1 MIGMSSAERFGYEWN
16 KFNKIIPEY
25 EIQFLKWVYPFK
37 KDDFKGKIILDAG
50 CGTGR
55 NSYWPLLYGAKKV
68 VAFDF
73 DKRIVDVAKK
83 NLSQFENA
91 EAVYQS
97 IYDIAYENE
106 FDIVF
111 SIGVVQF
118 LEKPQEAIIRLV
130 RAMKKGGLFLIWVY
144 AREGNEWI
152 VRFIMPLRKILSR
165 LPPWFTNII
174 SYFFSISLFLCL
186 KSVPFKHPYFK
197 QLKNFKFWHVHSIVL
212 DQLLPK
218 ISNYWKKE
226 EALDLLKNKGLENIK
241 IYSVNNNSW
250 TVVGNKA

>member
-25 EIQFLKWVYPFK
+25 EIQFLKWVYPLK
-37 KDDFKGKIILDAG
+37 KDDFKDKIILDAG

-118 LEKPQEAIIRLV
+118 LEKHFSNLV
-130 RAMKKGGLFLIWVY
+130 DYKFTKCGESINLI
-144 AREGNEWI
+144 ESEE
-152 VRFIMPLRKILSR
+152 LRKHNVSCDWHLERVSPEPVSSEILD
-165 LPPWFTNII
+165 I
-174 SYFFSISLFLCL
+174 SC
-186 KSVPFKHPYFK
+186 
-197 QLKNFKFWHVHSIVL
+197 NR
-212 DQLLPK
+212 
-218 ISNYWKKE
+218 
-226 EALDLLKNKGLENIK
+226 
-241 IYSVNNNSW
+241 
-250 TVVGNKA
+250 